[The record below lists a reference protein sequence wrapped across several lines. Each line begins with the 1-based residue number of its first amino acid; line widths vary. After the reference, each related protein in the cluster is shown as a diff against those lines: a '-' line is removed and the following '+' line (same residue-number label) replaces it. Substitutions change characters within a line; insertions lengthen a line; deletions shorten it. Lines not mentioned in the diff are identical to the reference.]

1 MSRRA
6 PLLLVII
13 TLVTILTSLATPA
26 AAQDGDPPD
35 AGPAP
40 GAIGEPVAP
49 LPDKRVYDMANLL
62 NNEQEA
68 SIERDAQRLARH
80 GIPNLTVV
88 RLGTMT
94 PEEAA
99 TFAAE
104 IRQQW
109 GVESS
114 PGADDGLVI
123 LVSVHNTE
131 EGQGIATTTSW
142 GDNALPHF
150 GVTEKTS
157 ADIQLSWLDR
167 YIGEGYLYE
176 GVLYTLRR
184 LIYHSIYD
192 PAPQEPLTGARASLG
207 SVMSIAGVAL
217 AAGALALAGWR
228 WMRGWRRQHG
238 DDMPEMA
245 LSWSLSV
252 LAVAVFALAVAGHSG
267 WGVTAALLLLG
278 LAAADWVARD
288 PRRAPETRGTP

>member
-6 PLLLVII
+6 PLLLVIF
-13 TLVTILTSLATPA
+13 TLVTILASLATPA
-26 AAQDGDPPD
+26 AAQDDDPPD

-62 NNEQEA
+62 DNQQEV

-94 PEEAA
+94 PDAA
-99 TFAAE
+99 ETFAAE

-123 LVSVHNTE
+123 LVSVNDTE
-131 EGQGIATTTSW
+131 EGQRIATTMSW

-157 ADIQLSWLDR
+157 ADIRRSWLDR

-176 GVLYTLRR
+176 GVLFTLRR
-184 LIYHSIYD
+184 FIYHSIYD

-207 SVMSIAGVAL
+207 AVMSITGIAL
-217 AAGALALAGWR
+217 AACALALAGWR
-228 WMRGWRRQHG
+228 WMRGWRRRG
-238 DDMPEMA
+238 GVDMPEMA
-245 LSWSLSV
+245 PSWSLSA
-252 LAVAVFALAVAGHSG
+252 LAASVFALSVVGHSG
-267 WGVTAALLLLG
+267 WGVTAALVLLG

-288 PRRAPETRGTP
+288 PRRASETRGAP